1 MKPFPFHTLQWL
13 ALSPKSSQKFRAS
26 PSSSAPPHS
35 PLTVPSQ
42 RAVLPSAQSFLS
54 PALCSEASS
63 SQGSFL
69 SILLKC
75 QCPPDT
81 LCPSSLVYELEKKY
95 SLTSHQD
102 VQGCLLWVSG
112 LTSSTPWLR
121 KWPQVFTW
129 KNFIRMRSGVT
140 SDSPSHIKLLSW
152 VLPWISFTIK
162 YLLSCTVSSLRNV
175 N

>member
-1 MKPFPFHTLQWL
+1 MKCTSGVDETVSCPHPPVTCVE
-13 ALSPKSSQKFRAS
+13 SKSSQKFRAS

-42 RAVLPSAQSFLS
+42 RAVLLPSAPSFLS

-69 SILLKC
+69 SVLLKC

-81 LCPSSLVYELEKKY
+81 LCPSSLLVYELEKKY
-95 SLTSHQD
+95 SLTCLQD
-102 VQGCLLWVSG
+102 VQGCLPRVSG
-112 LTSSTPWLR
+112 LTSPTPWLR
-121 KWPQVFTW
+121 KWASGIHL
-129 KNFIRMRSGVT
+129 KNSIRMRSGVT

-152 VLPWISFTIK
+152 VLP
-162 YLLSCTVSSLRNV
+162 
-175 N
+175 

>member
-1 MKPFPFHTLQWL
+1 MDETISCPHPPVTCVE
-13 ALSPKSSQKFRAS
+13 SKSSQKFRAS

-42 RAVLPSAQSFLS
+42 RAVLLPFAQSFLS
-54 PALCSEASS
+54 PALCSEVSS

-81 LCPSSLVYELEKKY
+81 LCPSSLLVYELEKKY
-95 SLTSHQD
+95 SLTCLQD
-102 VQGCLLWVSG
+102 VQGYLPRVSG
-112 LTSSTPWLR
+112 LTSPTPWLL

-129 KNFIRMRSGVT
+129 KIPLGCVQVWPQTLQATKSSSHGYCHEF
-140 SDSPSHIKLLSW
+140 PSL
-152 VLPWISFTIK
+152 
-162 YLLSCTVSSLRNV
+162 
-175 N
+175 